1 MKSHTVSTFSPSI
14 FHEVMGLDA
23 MIFIFGMLIHV
34 YIYIY
39 LGGSGLAMPQ
49 ISSLKRWL
57 LSTRETID
65 VIENLFYM
73 MDEDFKNL
81 NIWN

>member
-1 MKSHTVSTFSPSI
+1 M
-14 FHEVMGLDA
+14 
-23 MIFIFGMLIHV
+23 

-65 VIENLFYM
+65 VIEILFYM
-73 MDEDFKNL
+73 MAEDFQNL
-81 NIWN
+81 NF